1 MRRKRLQI
9 SMEVDEVAED
19 RFLSTFEDKP
29 KIGYVGRD
37 RIPGTDKITTYFSN
51 NAVFSKESDIEVI
64 LSKRERAYGDK
75 KVR

>member
-1 MRRKRLQI
+1 MTKDHI
-9 SMEVDEVAED
+9 
-19 RFLSTFEDKP
+19 LSAFEDKP
-29 KIGYVGRD
+29 KISYVGRD

>member
-1 MRRKRLQI
+1 MAKDL
-9 SMEVDEVAED
+9 
-19 RFLSTFEDKP
+19 FLTAFENKP
-29 KIGYVGRD
+29 KISYVGRD

-64 LSKRERAYGDK
+64 LSKHQRAYGDK